1 MVLTVPVTKSLTNC
15 KSERIPCSLLQG
27 IFKKVSDEKG
37 VKSSLDPYSIKPGNM
52 SERGNSVG
60 GSGFN
65 I

>member
-1 MVLTVPVTKSLTNC
+1 MMNC

-52 SERGNSVG
+52 SERGDSVG